1 MTRRLLLI
9 TLATALCV
17 ACSVSRH
24 STAESYAESTVVTAE
39 ADTSAVITSGS
50 THTVSAA
57 ELLAT
62 LSGLRLSLVADS
74 ITGPSGFTLHSP
86 RLELQIDSAAT
97 RSTSSSEA
105 TARDTTAAMASHHRT
120 DSIAG
125 NSHSGTTTDTKA
137 TAPDLPAWIV
147 WSFVGIL
154 LLIILSIVTIIIR
167 NVRKSRRTIIDN

>member
-9 TLATALCV
+9 TLVATLCV
-17 ACSVSRH
+17 ACSVTRH
-24 STAESYAESTVVTAE
+24 SSAESYAESTVVTAE

-50 THTVSAA
+50 IHTLSAS

-74 ITGPSGFTLHSP
+74 ITGPSGFTLHAP

-137 TAPDLPAWIV
+137 TAPDLPAWMDWAIC
-147 WSFVGIL
+147 GGTL
-154 LLIILSIVTIIIR
+154 LLIMSIITFGLR
-167 NVRKSRRTIIDN
+167 FLRR

>member
-24 STAESYAESTVVTAE
+24 STAESYAESTVMTAE

-50 THTVSAA
+50 IHTISAT
-57 ELLAT
+57 ELLAS
-62 LSGLRLSLVADS
+62 LMGVRMSLVADS
-74 ITGPSGFTLHSP
+74 ITGPSGFTLHAP
-86 RLELQIDSAAT
+86 RLELQIDSATNHAT
-97 RSTSSSEA
+97 VALAATSRES
-105 TARDTTAAMASHHRT
+105 TAAMASHHRT

>member
-9 TLATALCV
+9 TLVATLCV
-17 ACSVSRH
+17 ACSVTRH

-50 THTVSAA
+50 IHTLSAA
-57 ELLAT
+57 ELLAS
-62 LSGLRLSLVADS
+62 LMGVRLSIVADS
-74 ITGPSGFTLHSP
+74 ITGPSGYTLHAP

-97 RSTSSSEA
+97 RSTATSEV